1 MRPALSHFAVLILL
15 VSAMV
20 GCVAHEAVLPPTG
33 FARYSDSREFKAV
46 SPEGVVFRVRSE
58 ENKPFAEL
66 PFWKEA
72 LKKRMLDAGYI
83 FLREAPI
90 TAVAANDQPGYL
102 LELTAPLGEED
113 YTYLTAVFVRGK
125 KIVIAEAAGEVTDL
139 DSRRDAILAAIQGLK
154 LDR

>member
-15 VSAMV
+15 LSAMV

-33 FARYSDSREFKAV
+33 FARYSDAREFKAV

-66 PFWKEA
+66 SFWKEA

-90 TAVAANDQPGYL
+90 AADDQPGYL
-102 LELTAPLGEED
+102 LELTAPLGEKD
-113 YTYLTAVFVRGK
+113 YTYLTAVFVREK

-139 DSRRDAILAAIQGLK
+139 DSRRDAILAAIQGLD
-154 LDR
+154 LNR

>member
-1 MRPALSHFAVLILL
+1 MRPALSHFAALILSL
-15 VSAMV
+15 SAMV

-66 PFWKEA
+66 SFWKEA

-90 TAVAANDQPGYL
+90 AADGQQGYL
-102 LELTAPLGEED
+102 LELTAPLGEKD
-113 YTYLTAVFVRGK
+113 CTYLTAVFVRGK

-139 DSRRDAILAAIQGLK
+139 DSRRDAILAAIQGLD

>member
-1 MRPALSHFAVLILL
+1 
-15 VSAMV
+15 
-20 GCVAHEAVLPPTG
+20 
-33 FARYSDSREFKAV
+33 
-46 SPEGVVFRVRSE
+46 
-58 ENKPFAEL
+58 
-66 PFWKEA
+66 
-72 LKKRMLDAGYI
+72 MLDAGYI